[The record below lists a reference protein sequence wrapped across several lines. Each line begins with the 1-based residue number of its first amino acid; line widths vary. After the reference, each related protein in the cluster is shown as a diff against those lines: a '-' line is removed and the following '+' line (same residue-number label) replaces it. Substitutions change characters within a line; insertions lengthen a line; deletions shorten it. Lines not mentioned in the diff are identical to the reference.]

1 MINGYTTRWGM
12 RSMLSAYRPHIQQ
25 RSLRCDAYE
34 EERFQKSLSRS
45 IYDRLKSARDERPRG
60 ESHAVR
66 HEHDEPQDNHQHSSN
81 GNTYSSYSSNTYSY
95 LGSEERPREGSS
107 RYSVRPGEQKYDRRY
122 EHRYD
127 RRREQ
132 EVRVDPNS
140 DPQDPRYPTWAPA
153 ISTETAPPFP
163 TDPSYVPSFPE
174 PYQPAAAPPATAPA
188 QHPVAQRLMDWA
200 ISATAAVKAGGPASL
215 PSFTMP
221 TLPPMPT
228 LPTLPSF
235 PKLDFTSDSKT
246 RTSAS
251 PISERVLLTAAL
263 AAVTF
268 WSLTWGITNG
278 LVDLTYASTWLM
290 TASAEATS
298 PGTPWASATH
308 SADVVQRAFRLAAI
322 AAGPGAG
329 IGALWDRPG
338 LPVPGWILHEALV
351 VGHAVCCSCQ
361 AAIVAIQSAAPW
373 WLAASMLSILP
384 VWAALGG
391 CVLPLHAAALSLVKA
406 AKSLQQAVG
415 TAHQLLAAD
424 VTAADAMGGMGSKKA
439 RKEAERLAA
448 EQREAE
454 QLAAEQAEQ
463 QQAPEAEAPHEG
475 AEQPQEAQ
483 EAKGSKAAAA
493 AAGPGSKAE
502 VKRQLL
508 VKVAAALAL
517 VCVMTHTQAMALA
530 PPYLDGGATWAGAAC
545 VAVSLASGLLSLA
558 VGLVAG
564 WGVALVSCCAAAVR
578 GCDAILHACGSADVR
593 SGPECVMQ
601 WCCLCMPC
609 GHAAHMPAAALST
622 CSGTAQARPCP
633 LQTLSCSTPA
643 AWTSC

>member
-1 MINGYTTRWGM
+1 MINGYASRWGLQP
-12 RSMLSAYRPHIQQ
+12 MLWASRPHIQQ
-25 RSLRCDAYE
+25 RSLRCNAYE

-60 ESHAVR
+60 ESYVPR
-66 HEHDEPQDNHQHSSN
+66 HENDEPQDHHQHSST
-81 GNTYSSYSSNTYSY
+81 GNTYSSYSGNTYSSYSGNTYSY

-107 RYSVRPGEQKYDRRY
+107 RYSGRPGEQKYDRRY

-132 EVRVDPNS
+132 ELRVDPNS

-163 TDPSYVPSFPE
+163 TDPNFVPGFPE
-174 PYQPAAAPPATAPA
+174 PYQPAEAPPALA
-188 QHPVAQRLMDWA
+188 QHPLAQRLMDWA
-200 ISATAAVKAGGPASL
+200 SSATAAVKAGVPPSL

-221 TLPPMPT
+221 TLPA

-235 PKLDFTSDSKT
+235 PKLDFATDSKT
-246 RTSAS
+246 RTNAS
-251 PISERVLLTAAL
+251 PMSERVLLTAAL

-290 TASAEATS
+290 TASAQATS
-298 PGTPWASATH
+298 PGTPWASASH

-322 AAGPGAG
+322 AAGPGSG

-338 LPVPGWILHEALV
+338 LPLPGWMLREALV

-391 CVLPLHAAALSLVKA
+391 CVLPLHAAALWLVKA
-406 AKSLQQAVG
+406 AQSLQQAVG

-448 EQREAE
+448 DQQEAE
-454 QLAAEQAEQ
+454 QRAAEQAEQ
-463 QQAPEAEAPHEG
+463 QTPEAEAPQEG
-475 AEQPQEAQ
+475 AEQPQEP
-483 EAKGSKAAAA
+483 KSSKAA

-517 VCVMTHTQAMALA
+517 VCVMTHAQATALA
-530 PPYLDGGATWAGAAC
+530 PPYLDAGATWAGAAC
-545 VAVSLASGLLSLA
+545 VAVTLASGLLSLA
-558 VGLVAG
+558 VGMVAG
-564 WGVALVSCCAAAVR
+564 WGVALVSGCWCAADVR
-578 GCDAILHACGSADVR
+578 SCDAVSHACRSADVR
-593 SGPECVMQ
+593 SGPE
-601 WCCLCMPC
+601 
-609 GHAAHMPAAALST
+609 
-622 CSGTAQARPCP
+622 SGI
-633 LQTLSCSTPA
+633 
-643 AWTSC
+643 